1 MTDEGEKTCPLCA
14 EEMDFTDQQLKPC
27 KCGYEICVW
36 CWHQLLDM
44 AEKDESEGRCPAC
57 RTPYDKDKIVGMAE
71 NNERLFAEI
80 NMEKKHKSQK
90 AKTKTSESRKQLS
103 SVRVI
108 QRNLVYISGL
118 PLSLADED
126 LLQHREY
133 FSQYGK
139 VLKVSISRTS
149 AGTIQQF
156 ANNTCSV
163 YITYSK
169 EEEAVRCIQSVHAFI
184 LDGRPL
190 KACFGTTKYCHAWLR
205 NSPCTNP
212 DCLYLHEIGSQEDS
226 FTKDEIISAYS
237 RVQQITGVTNNM
249 QRRCGSVLPPP
260 ADDYCN
266 NSSAIIGKP
275 TVNTSSNNTTNCTRS
290 LSPNSSSGRSG
301 VLPAAASW
309 GARVSN
315 CNPPTVSSASSNGST
330 KQKAETLNGLPVLG
344 TLVSGSVQSS
354 NFASDTGKKQVSN
367 DESHAEQTKLKI
379 EISDT
384 VKQHAMKSRKNVKE
398 GSFAVSGPPSEK
410 SSLPAMSSV
419 VDGSGLLSYTN
430 SVDGQPG
437 SPLEDKG
444 NSSVMDVNMHEVCS
458 EISSISM
465 DKQLNSEEVIR
476 LESLSLNGFLSP
488 RSQGLLR
495 HDSEKLEEH
504 SSLIASKEATTS
516 VDSLAA
522 LNEVSDLRSDTRELT
537 IQNLTSETED
547 DFNNQRLRDAIVVN
561 QSTTPMSSPLHL
573 LSHLRLPLQPQ
584 TDADSAVTY
593 SINPPVNRVSNES
606 LESNVSGASV
616 TSNGFLDHFF
626 SHTMDQDSSMLLKAG
641 QGKHLESFDGKLIN
655 FEPQPALDM
664 GENNIISNILSL
676 DLDSW
681 DDSLT
686 SPQILAKLLRET
698 DKQEGP
704 VKLAGSS
711 KGQNSDQS
719 RFSFARQDSRNHFFD
734 IESSLGNSGQMARNP
749 SFGEEFLGSR
759 GQHFERIGN
768 GFGFPHCNFESSDN
782 MTSGHSIFPSSKVS
796 FPRSQISA
804 PPGFSAPSRPPPPGF
819 STHER
824 GDQSFDIFKSGN
836 HLVDA
841 SSFLRNPYQA
851 SPIGNINITDDIE
864 FSDPAILAVG
874 KGRLPGGLNNSSL
887 DMRQTFPVQQ
897 PVFENDSRVQLLMHR
912 SLSPHQN
919 LRYNDVRD
927 NLSPL
932 NDTYG
937 FAAQQMDQSQAS
949 NHVSFSQFSLQQ
961 PRNPVVSNR
970 SWDGWSELQG
980 SNDVGIAELLRNDR
994 LGINKLYG
1002 GYEDAK
1008 FRVTNSGDVYN
1019 RSFGM

>member
-1 MTDEGEKTCPLCA
+1 MFLI
-14 EEMDFTDQQLKPC
+14 
-27 KCGYEICVW
+27 YVCV
-36 CWHQLLDM
+36 
-44 AEKDESEGRCPAC
+44 R
-57 RTPYDKDKIVGMAE
+57 
-71 NNERLFAEI
+71 
-80 NMEKKHKSQK
+80 
-90 AKTKTSESRKQLS
+90 
-103 SVRVI
+103 
-108 QRNLVYISGL
+108 
-118 PLSLADED
+118 
-126 LLQHREY
+126 
-133 FSQYGK
+133 
-139 VLKVSISRTS
+139 
-149 AGTIQQF
+149 
-156 ANNTCSV
+156 
-163 YITYSK
+163 
-169 EEEAVRCIQSVHAFI
+169 
-184 LDGRPL
+184 
-190 KACFGTTKYCHAWLR
+190 
-205 NSPCTNP
+205 
-212 DCLYLHEIGSQEDS
+212 
-226 FTKDEIISAYS
+226 
-237 RVQQITGVTNNM
+237 
-249 QRRCGSVLPPP
+249 
-260 ADDYCN
+260 
-266 NSSAIIGKP
+266 
-275 TVNTSSNNTTNCTRS
+275 
-290 LSPNSSSGRSG
+290 
-301 VLPAAASW
+301 

-796 FPRSQISA
+796 CEYLTYSGIFLVFGICKLIILLHKKLVCHCTMLLDLNVILVIS
-804 PPGFSAPSRPPPPGF
+804 
-819 STHER
+819 
-824 GDQSFDIFKSGN
+824 
-836 HLVDA
+836 L
-841 SSFLRNPYQA
+841 
-851 SPIGNINITDDIE
+851 
-864 FSDPAILAVG
+864 
-874 KGRLPGGLNNSSL
+874 
-887 DMRQTFPVQQ
+887 
-897 PVFENDSRVQLLMHR
+897 
-912 SLSPHQN
+912 
-919 LRYNDVRD
+919 
-927 NLSPL
+927 
-932 NDTYG
+932 
-937 FAAQQMDQSQAS
+937 
-949 NHVSFSQFSLQQ
+949 
-961 PRNPVVSNR
+961 
-970 SWDGWSELQG
+970 
-980 SNDVGIAELLRNDR
+980 
-994 LGINKLYG
+994 
-1002 GYEDAK
+1002 
-1008 FRVTNSGDVYN
+1008 
-1019 RSFGM
+1019 